1 MTGESPAFR
10 EGTGSSRPMVAATY
24 NVHGWT
30 GRDSR
35 QIPQRC
41 LRVIQEMNCDVV
53 GLQEATFSLESGKK
67 FTAGY
72 LREMTGM
79 EPVLGPTLY
88 RAPWHFGN
96 VLLTRFPVL
105 RARRFDLTVRP
116 FEPRGVLDVDILF
129 RDLEVRVLVTH
140 LGLRVRERRSQLKS
154 LLERLNPPDDR
165 FIILMGDFNVWF
177 LPRRAYRNMHA
188 LFGFPPAP
196 RTYPAA
202 FPLLAFDRIWVHPP
216 SALRNVTVW
225 RSGGS
230 REASDHL
237 PVRADLSL
245 ERRPVAEKGTIP
257 AGMFP

>member
-1 MTGESPAFR
+1 MSRESKTLREDTGVSC
-10 EGTGSSRPMVAATY
+10 PMAAATY

-35 QIPQRC
+35 QIPKRS
-41 LRVIQEMNCDVV
+41 LEVIREMNCDVV
-53 GLQEATFSLESGKK
+53 GLQEATFSLESGEKL
-67 FTAGY
+67 TAGY

-105 RARRFDLTVRP
+105 RVRRFDLTVRP
-116 FEPRGVLDVDILF
+116 FEPRGVLDVDLSF
-129 RDLEVRVLVTH
+129 RNLELRVLVTH
-140 LGLRVRERRSQLKS
+140 LGLRIRERRFQLKS
-154 LLERLNPPDDR
+154 LLERLNPLDGR

-177 LPRRAYRNMHA
+177 LARRAYHKMHA

-216 SALRNVTVW
+216 SALRNVTAW
-225 RSGGS
+225 RSRDS

-237 PVRADLSL
+237 PVRANLSWKADLFQG
-245 ERRPVAEKGTIP
+245 KGTTP
-257 AGMFP
+257 AGVFP